1 MPERPYR
8 WPVLAACSWRL
19 IAELYR
25 RHAHRG
31 TLRIVHFHPG
41 LSAWGV
47 LRLQEGWGHSD
58 APCIEVSLGGS
69 DDGLLVVNP
78 WRPVEDPPLA
88 RWPDGNLV
96 RRLLAARDPK
106 TVIDEVEASA
116 GLGPVAKL
124 PASTPS
130 VVAVRAIAEVLARHA
145 LGRRSLRASC
155 GFHDANPEPFIT
167 SWARTAR
174 TIELPSAGP
183 YPAATTERANRI
195 WALHP
200 SLEHEGPAGDE
211 LPRGSV
217 VIDIVVGEVWRSTG
231 SGRRE
236 SLQETYTKAHR
247 IDAVADHLES
257 LMQQ

>member
-1 MPERPYR
+1 MNVRPYR

-31 TLRIVHFHPG
+31 TLRIIHFHPG

-47 LRLQEGWGHSD
+47 LRLQEGWERPD
-58 APCIEVSLGGS
+58 APRIDVSLGGG
-69 DDGLLVVNP
+69 DDGLLVVEP
-78 WRPVEDPPLA
+78 WRPVEAPPIA
-88 RWPDGNLV
+88 RWPDRNLV
-96 RRLLAARDPK
+96 RALLAAPDPK
-106 TVIDEVEASA
+106 TVIDDVEASA
-116 GLGPVAKL
+116 GLGPIEQL
-124 PASTPS
+124 PPSTPS

-155 GFHDANPEPFIT
+155 GFHDASPDPFIT
-167 SWARTAR
+167 SWARTAP
-174 TIELPSAGP
+174 TIEIPSAGP
-183 YPAATTERANRI
+183 YTAATTERANRI

-217 VIDIVVGEVWRSTG
+217 VIDIVTGEVWRATG

-236 SLQETYTKAHR
+236 SLRETYAKAHR

-257 LMQQ
+257 LMQP